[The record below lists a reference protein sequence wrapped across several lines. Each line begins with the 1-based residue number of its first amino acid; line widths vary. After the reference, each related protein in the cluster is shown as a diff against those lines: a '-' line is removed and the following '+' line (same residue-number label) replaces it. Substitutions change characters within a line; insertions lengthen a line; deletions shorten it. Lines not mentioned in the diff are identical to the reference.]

1 MDREV
6 NSIEVIRIV
15 LQCLQNT
22 VELGI
27 RDRLTDIPG
36 WSSIIYVMVIAEI
49 EGRFQIELSSDDL
62 FDVETIG
69 DLVDLIGK
77 NMSHVCKY

>member
-6 NSIEVIRIV
+6 ISIEVIRIV

-49 EGRFQIELSSDDL
+49 
-62 FDVETIG
+62 
-69 DLVDLIGK
+69 
-77 NMSHVCKY
+77 